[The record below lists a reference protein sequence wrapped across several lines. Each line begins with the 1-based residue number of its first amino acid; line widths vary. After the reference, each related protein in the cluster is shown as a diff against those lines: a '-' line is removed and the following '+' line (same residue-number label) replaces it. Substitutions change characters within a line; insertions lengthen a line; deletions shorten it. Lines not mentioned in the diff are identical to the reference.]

1 MPARGRRLA
10 ALVRH
15 GHFPRPDGV
24 ASAHLPLP
32 LSPDGRGHAR
42 DAGLEIARIA
52 EEQGFQLDE
61 TIEASQLLRAHE
73 TATVIAETLTREI
86 GRNFEVVDRDDML
99 ERGLGS
105 CANLRFDEIEAL
117 LAADDRLDPL
127 PEGWRRIPEFRLPV
141 PGAESQMEAGRRT
154 AARIDGSLAAMP
166 AGPEDRMRIFVAH
179 GGCLRHASVVKG
191 ALAIERVTEVT
202 MDYGQ
207 VVAVER
213 RPDGSWQ
220 RAVGE
225 WKERIPKTAAGN
237 VEREPASDGAQRA

>member
-15 GHFPRPDGV
+15 GQFPRPEGV

-32 LSPDGRGHAR
+32 LSPEGRGHAR
-42 DAGLEIARIA
+42 NAGLQLARIA
-52 EEQGFQLDE
+52 REHGIELDE
-61 TIEASQLLRAHE
+61 TIESSQLLRAHE
-73 TATVIAETLTREI
+73 TAIVVAETLAEET
-86 GRNFEVVDRDDML
+86 GRSFEVVDRDDML

-105 CANLRFDEIEAL
+105 CANLRFDEIEAV

-127 PEGWRRIPEFRLPV
+127 PAGWRRMPDFRLPV
-141 PGAESQMEAGRRT
+141 PGAESQMDAGRRT

-166 AGPEDRMRIFVAH
+166 DGPEDRMRVFVAH

-191 ALAIERVTEVT
+191 ALSFERVSQVT

-207 VVAVER
+207 VVAIER
-213 RPDGSWQ
+213 LSDGSWR
-220 RAVGE
+220 RAIGE
-225 WKERIPKTAAGN
+225 WKERIPAATPAAPP
-237 VEREPASDGAQRA
+237 RETSSQGEPRR

>member
-15 GHFPRPDGV
+15 GHFPRPEGV

-32 LSPDGRGHAR
+32 LSPEGRGHAR
-42 DAGLEIARIA
+42 DAGLQIARVA
-52 EEQGFQLDE
+52 NEQGIRLDE
-61 TIEASQLLRAHE
+61 TIESSQLLRAHE
-73 TATVIAETLTREI
+73 TATVIAETLTRETD
-86 GRNFEVVDRDDML
+86 GAFEVVDRDDML

-117 LAADDRLDPL
+117 LAVDERLDPL
-127 PEGWRRIPEFRLPV
+127 PEDWRRIPDFRLPV

-166 AGPEDRMRIFVAH
+166 EGPEDRMRIFVAH
-179 GGCLRHASVVKG
+179 GGCLRHAAVVKG
-191 ALAIERVTEVT
+191 ALPIERVTQVT

-207 VVAVER
+207 VVAMER
-213 RPDGSWQ
+213 LPDGTWR
-220 RAVGE
+220 RAIGE
-225 WKERIPKTAAGN
+225 WKERIPSTNPSEASPEGAAP
-237 VEREPASDGAQRA
+237 R